1 MQSSAAYDLSR
12 FVQSKPRERVQTKKP
27 ELKAVKG
34 KKKTKVSVLGKL
46 SPVTAVIVAVIS
58 VFVCAY
64 MLYTQAMITQTT
76 AAITRVNNEI
86 TQLKSESVRL
96 DSELDA
102 IMSRGNI
109 EQKALALGMYQA
121 DKLQVEGVEVNQGDK
136 IEVLSDNRT
145 FFEKI
150 ADFFSNLF

>member
-12 FVQSKPRERVQTKKP
+12 FEARKPREKQEVKKP
-27 ELKAVKG
+27 MLKAVKG
-34 KKKTKVSVLGKL
+34 KKKTKTSALSKVS
-46 SPVTAVIVAVIS
+46 PITAVIVAAIS

>member
-12 FVQSKPRERVQTKKP
+12 FEVGKKERKQAKKP

-34 KKKTKVSVLGKL
+34 KKQKTSALSKL
-46 SPVTAVIVAVIS
+46 SPVTAVIVAIVA
-58 VFVCAY
+58 VFVCSY
-64 MLYTQAMITQTT
+64 MLYTQAMITETT

-86 TQLKSESVRL
+86 VQLQSESVRL

-109 EQKALALGMYQA
+109 EEKALALGMYQA

-136 IEVLSDNRT
+136 IEILADNRNI
-145 FFEKI
+145 FEKI
-150 ADFFSNLF
+150 GDFFSNLF

>member
-1 MQSSAAYDLSR
+1 MQSTAAYDLSR
-12 FVQSKPRERVQTKKP
+12 FEVSKPREHAQTKKP
-27 ELKAVKG
+27 KLQAVKG
-34 KKKTKVSVLGKL
+34 NKKAKTSVLTKVS
-46 SPVTAVIVAVIS
+46 PVTLVLVAMIS
-58 VFVCAY
+58 AFVCAY

-76 AAITRVNNEI
+76 AEIARVNNEI

-109 EQKALALGMYQA
+109 EEKALALGMYQA

-150 ADFFSNLF
+150 ADFFSILF

>member
-1 MQSSAAYDLSR
+1 MLHEAR
-12 FVQSKPRERVQTKKP
+12 KPREKQEAKKP
-27 ELKAVKG
+27 QLKAVKG
-34 KKKTKVSVLGKL
+34 KKKAKVSVFSKL
-46 SPVTAVIVAVIS
+46 SPVTAVIVAAIS

-76 AAITRVNNEI
+76 AEIARVNNEI

-109 EQKALALGMYQA
+109 EEKALALGMYQA

>member
-12 FVQSKPRERVQTKKP
+12 FEARKPREKQEVKKP
-27 ELKAVKG
+27 ALKAVKG
-34 KKKTKVSVLGKL
+34 KKKAKTSAFSKI
-46 SPVTAVIVAVIS
+46 SPATAVIVAVIS

-76 AAITRVNNEI
+76 AAITRTENEI

>member
-1 MQSSAAYDLSR
+1 MQSSTAYDLSR
-12 FVQSKPRERVQTKKP
+12 FEAPKPREKQETKKP
-27 ELKAVKG
+27 QLTAVRG
-34 KKKTKVSVLGKL
+34 NKKVKTSAL
-46 SPVTAVIVAVIS
+46 SKISPATAVIVAIIS

-64 MLYTQAMITQTT
+64 MLYTQAMITETT

-86 TQLKSESVRL
+86 TQLQSESVRL

-109 EQKALALGMYQA
+109 EEKALALGMYQA
-121 DKLQVEGVEVNQGDK
+121 DKLQVEGIEVNQGDK

-150 ADFFSNLF
+150 GDFFSNLF

>member
-12 FVQSKPRERVQTKKP
+12 FEARKTREKQETKKP
-27 ELKAVKG
+27 QLKAVKG
-34 KKKTKVSVLGKL
+34 NKKAKTSALSKF
-46 SPVTAVIVAVIS
+46 SPVTLVLVAAVY

>member
-1 MQSSAAYDLSR
+1 MQSNAAYDLSR
-12 FVQSKPRERVQTKKP
+12 FASSRPAEHVETKKP

-34 KKKTKVSVLGKL
+34 KKKAKTSVLSKL
-46 SPVTAVIVAVIS
+46 SPVTAVIVAIIS

-109 EQKALALGMYQA
+109 EEKALALGMYQA

>member
-12 FVQSKPRERVQTKKP
+12 FAPSKPKERVQTKKP

-34 KKKTKVSVLGKL
+34 KKKVKVSALSKL
-46 SPVTAVIVAVIS
+46 SPVTAVIVAAIS

-109 EQKALALGMYQA
+109 EEKALALGMYQA

>member
-12 FVQSKPRERVQTKKP
+12 FEAGRKPQQKVKKP

-34 KKKTKVSVLGKL
+34 KKQKTSALTKL
-46 SPVTAVIVAVIS
+46 SPVTAVIIAVVS

-64 MLYTQAMITQTT
+64 MLYTQAMITETT

-109 EQKALALGMYQA
+109 EEKALALGMYQA
-121 DKLQVEGVEVNQGDK
+121 DKLQVEGIEVNQGDK
-136 IEVLSDNRT
+136 IEVLADTRNI
-145 FFEKI
+145 FEKI
-150 ADFFSNLF
+150 GDFFSNLF